1 MYSFKHALTQ
11 DVVYAGLLERRRRQ
25 YHVAAGLGLEE
36 LYAGR
41 LDDVV
46 ELLAYHFGRSG
57 ESEKAVD
64 YAIRAGEKAQKRW
77 ATTEA
82 LEQFESALR
91 RLDTMESSEANRRRR
106 IDAVLKQ
113 SEIKFALGR
122 HAEHVQALEA
132 IRQIVETSADPARQA
147 AWHCWTG
154 FLHSLTGARPEIPIA
169 LCRKAVDIAEKG
181 GFPELRAFAECCL
194 THVYV
199 VSGDLREAIEA
210 GERASLCS
218 KLVTTRGGRAGRCS
232 VSAWPPT
239 RWENGSAASSTVAA
253 WSEYGRDLDDLRLK
267 VVGLWRSGST
277 HIQRGDIA
285 QGLRC
290 CEDALALSPVA
301 FDAVMT
307 KVTHGYGLINRGD
320 VAEGVAQLEAGVA
333 WFRQSNLAYTHAF
346 SALWLVEGYLRLERQ
361 AEARAL
367 LEDVLATARDRGYPH
382 VEGVATRLLAEACM
396 ADDPAAAA
404 KHFESATALLD
415 RIGARNQVAKALEK
429 QAALRRAAGDRS
441 GAEALL
447 ARALTLFEN
456 AWNDRRGRPGARE
469 PGPLNARRG

>member
-1 MYSFKHALTQ
+1 
-11 DVVYAGLLERRRRQ
+11 V
-25 YHVAAGLGLEE
+25 
-36 LYAGR
+36 
-41 LDDVV
+41 
-46 ELLAYHFGRSG
+46 
-57 ESEKAVD
+57 
-64 YAIRAGEKAQKRW
+64 
-77 ATTEA
+77 
-82 LEQFESALR
+82 
-91 RLDTMESSEANRRRR
+91 
-106 IDAVLKQ
+106 
-113 SEIKFALGR
+113 
-122 HAEHVQALEA
+122 
-132 IRQIVETSADPARQA
+132 
-147 AWHCWTG
+147 
-154 FLHSLTGARPEIPIA
+154 
-169 LCRKAVDIAEKG
+169 
-181 GFPELRAFAECCL
+181 
-194 THVYV
+194 
-199 VSGDLREAIEA
+199 
-210 GERASLCS
+210 
-218 KLVTTRGGRAGRCS
+218 
-232 VSAWPPT
+232 
-239 RWENGSAASSTVAA
+239 
-253 WSEYGRDLDDLRLK
+253 EYGRDLDDLRLK

-307 KVTHGYGLINRGD
+307 KVTQGYGLINRGD

-396 ADDPAAAA
+396 EDDPAAAA
-404 KHFESATALLD
+404 RHFESATVLLD

-447 ARALTLFEN
+447 ARALTLFETLGTID
-456 AWNDRRGRPGARE
+456 AIERARE
-469 PGPLNARRG
+469 SPDHPHSTG